1 MRTGRLSNSANWLYR
16 TMRHHSF
23 SSRNVLQRSRP
34 EHYRDR
40 LDRDM
45 RRMSVNIAASID
57 HDW

>member
-1 MRTGRLSNSANWLYR
+1 MRR
-16 TMRHHSF
+16 HSF
-23 SSRNVLQRSRP
+23 RLGIVFRRSRP